1 MHLSEFTRWFARSAG
16 LNFEDGTDHPLDLT
30 KTIYQRLFYMSITF
44 RESDILEA
52 VEVALSPKRLITYVM
67 ATSGDRKSALQL
79 HAWNTAVSAAF
90 YGPLQGLEITLRNAM
105 NRQLVRK
112 YGEEWY
118 DDNSHAELDQYACR
132 QVALTKNRLERC
144 YSSAEAAQVVAN
156 LSFGFWVSLVG
167 SGGKRGENC
176 RANYERTLW
185 RPALRQAFRYPKPLL
200 RKEVHK
206 KLVRLRDLRNRV
218 AHHEPIFARDLE
230 KDHQDILELTD
241 LICPETAEWIKQ
253 NSRALELLRFRKDP
267 DKIRF

>member
-1 MHLSEFTRWFARSAG
+1 
-16 LNFEDGTDHPLDLT
+16 
-30 KTIYQRLFYMSITF
+30 MSRTNHG
-44 RESDILEA
+44 SDILEA

-67 ATSGDRKSALQL
+67 AASGDRKIALQL

-90 YGPLQGLEITLRNAM
+90 YGPLQGLELTLRNAM

-118 DDNSHAELDQYACR
+118 DDNSDAELDQHACR
-132 QVALTKNRLERC
+132 HVASTKNRLERF
-144 YSSAEAAQVVAN
+144 YSSAEAAQIVAN

-167 SGGKRGENC
+167 PGGKRGNNC
-176 RANYERTLW
+176 EANYEKTLW

-200 RKEVHK
+200 RKEVHIR
-206 KLVRLRDLRNRV
+206 LDRLRNLRNRI
-218 AHHEPIFARDLE
+218 AHHEPILARDLE
-230 KDHQDILELTD
+230 KDHQDILELAD

-253 NSRALELLRFRKDP
+253 RSRVLELLRLRKDL